1 MDKAK
6 LKRWSTIFRAL
17 ANPNRLK
24 IIKILSSG
32 ESLPVSSIA
41 RDIKISLKSTSKHLI
56 MLKNLE
62 TNATEESPPHFTV
75 RCFKVEKAARQDNL
89 SLKILNS
96 VIKHTK

>member
-32 ESLPVSSIA
+32 ESLPVSMIA

-56 MLKNLE
+56 MFKNLDILDAVRKQGRVFYSL
-62 TNATEESPPHFTV
+62 NADVPADLRKTLALF
-75 RCFKVEKAARQDNL
+75 L
-89 SLKILNS
+89 
-96 VIKHTK
+96 